1 MDAEK
6 YRTLLEYKKNNEY
19 PTGFSKQDKTV
30 LRNHAK
36 KFEFD
41 PKSDSLFYL
50 SKQRDG
56 TTLKRLVVQ
65 EDEKA
70 RVFAEC
76 HSANFSGHAGR
87 DNTLQK
93 IKQRYYWP
101 NYYTDTAEM
110 VRYF

>member
-6 YRTLLEYKKNNEY
+6 YRTLLKYKKNNEY

-30 LRNHAK
+30 LRKHAK
-36 KFEFD
+36 KLEFD
-41 PKSDSLFYL
+41 PKSNSLFYL

-76 HSANFSGHAGR
+76 HSANFSGHAATGTIR
-87 DNTLQK
+87 SRKLNSVTTGQIITRIQPK
-93 IKQRYYWP
+93 W
-101 NYYTDTAEM
+101 
-110 VRYF
+110 